1 MLVLMDS
8 GGSWENDRTEGSEL
22 RVVTPATLSK
32 AGWSRSFC
40 VSLHLGDK
48 EAPFLWVQGAH
59 LSREVLRT
67 CVREEGGV
75 GEGQGQRGLPAPAVS
90 PTPSAEIFHIPRL
103 GCPKPRQS

>member
-22 RVVTPATLSK
+22 RAVTPATLSK
-32 AGWSRSFC
+32 AGWSRSFS

-48 EAPFLWVQGAH
+48 EAPFLWVQGAQ
-59 LSREVLRT
+59 EVLRT

-75 GEGQGQRGLPAPAVS
+75 DEGEGQ
-90 PTPSAEIFHIPRL
+90 
-103 GCPKPRQS
+103 